1 MTEGEVMAAAF
12 SDHRF
17 DPSAVEIVS
26 RAAPP
31 PTSEPTPPA
40 IPRPRVVTPVPEPRS
55 EPRSSPEVS
64 EAEAAMQRIKERA
77 WTGDGWRDAPPP
89 PPEEQGELSAE
100 ERRILEA
107 AKRAEWLPTLRIRGL
122 SRARALVD
130 LADFVSLH
138 QAGGRSYVRVIT
150 GKGVGSRR
158 EPVLKHA
165 LVAWCAD
172 EGHHLVRGI
181 APDREVSLE
190 FGAFVLALRRN
201 GRRSG

>member
-1 MTEGEVMAAAF
+1 MTEGEVMAAVF
-12 SDHRF
+12 SDQRF

-31 PTSEPTPPA
+31 PAVEPAPLEVEAAPEVGAPPPPA
-40 IPRPRVVTPVPEPRS
+40 S
-55 EPRSSPEVS
+55 ERASPEVA
-64 EAEAAMQRIKERA
+64 ETEAALRQIKARA

-100 ERRILEA
+100 ERRIIDA
-107 AKRAEWLPTLRIRGL
+107 ARRAAWLPTLRIRGH
-122 SRARALVD
+122 SRGRALVE

-165 LVAWCAD
+165 LVAWCAG
-172 EGHHLVRGI
+172 EGHPLVRGI
-181 APDREVSLE
+181 APDRELSLE
-190 FGAFVLALRRN
+190 FGAFVLALRRS